1 MREERKSGCERGE
14 REWWRKRGGGKSVG
28 MREERKSGCERRDRV
43 GGGRERVVE
52 KEVREGER
60 EEEGEC
66 GNERGESG
74 SERGEIE
81 WGKEWRGEK
90 KRGGR
95 EKERVCV
102 RKREGNERGEEG
114 ERVWE

>member
-1 MREERKSGCERGE
+1 M
-14 REWWRKRGGGKSVG
+14 G

-74 SERGEIE
+74 RDRVERREKEGRERERESVCEKERGE
-81 WGKEWRGEK
+81 
-90 KRGGR
+90 
-95 EKERVCV
+95 
-102 RKREGNERGEEG
+102 
-114 ERVWE
+114 